1 MNSKEL
7 ILAKIKNTVL
17 SIEPDAT
24 VILYGSFARGDN
36 RSDSDMDIL
45 ILVDK
50 EKITRD
56 DEKKITHPLFKLELA
71 TNQVISPFIKPKK
84 TWYELYPNTP
94 LFINIKNEGIVL

>member
-56 DEKKITHPLFKLELA
+56 DEKKNYTSSF
-71 TNQVISPFIKPKK
+71 
-84 TWYELYPNTP
+84 
-94 LFINIKNEGIVL
+94 